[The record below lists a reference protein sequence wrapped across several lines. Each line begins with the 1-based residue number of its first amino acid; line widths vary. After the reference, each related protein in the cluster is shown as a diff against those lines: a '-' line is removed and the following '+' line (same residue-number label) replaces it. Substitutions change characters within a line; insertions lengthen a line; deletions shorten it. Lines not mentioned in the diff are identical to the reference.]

1 MNKDHFFLS
10 WQWHTEAPVFEQPQL
25 APFIKI

>member
-10 WQWHTEAPVFEQPQL
+10 WQWHTEAPVFEQPQQIGR
-25 APFIKI
+25 AHV